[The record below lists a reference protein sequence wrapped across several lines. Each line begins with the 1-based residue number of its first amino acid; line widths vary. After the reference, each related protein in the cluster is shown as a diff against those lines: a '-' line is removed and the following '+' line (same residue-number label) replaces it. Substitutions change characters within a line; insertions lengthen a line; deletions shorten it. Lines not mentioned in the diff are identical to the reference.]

1 MIASTATTRRLVRRL
16 APVLG
21 LLMLVTLFAGG
32 AHHHD
37 DEREHHCG
45 VCTVGHSPAVTE
57 DVATSSAVPH
67 GTGQVLHAPAPSAPR
82 PARIETAS
90 SRAPPRS

>member
-1 MIASTATTRRLVRRL
+1 MTLSTAATRRLMHRL

-21 LLMLVTLFAGG
+21 LLMLVTLFTGG

-37 DEREHHCG
+37 DEREHDCA
-45 VCTVGHSPAVTE
+45 VCTAGHSPMVAG
-57 DVATSSAVPH
+57 DVATSSTVPAE
-67 GTGQVLHAPAPSAPR
+67 TWQVLHVPALSATY
-82 PARIETAS
+82 PARVESAS

>member
-1 MIASTATTRRLVRRL
+1 MTLSTATTRRLMHRL

-32 AHHHD
+32 AHHHV
-37 DEREHHCG
+37 DERDHDCV
-45 VCTVGHSPAVTE
+45 VCTVGHAAVGTE
-57 DVATSSAVPH
+57 AVATSSTAPE
-67 GTGQVLHAPAPSAPR
+67 GTGQLLHAPGLSAASPTR
-82 PARIETAS
+82 VESAS